1 MIRLS
6 PLPASLAAI
15 GLFLALSGPAMAQTA
30 PPAPP
35 SPPAAPS
42 LPALPNLPSVPSL
55 PSADAL
61 KQQGK
66 ELLNGARD
74 SAVDAGAGIAKDV
87 LPSGAAPY
95 VDAGANLAKGAILA
109 TPGGLLVTGAEGLVY
124 NLSRGVADA
133 LSDTK
138 QLKADVKTL
147 QEENAKKDIDIQ
159 FLKAKVKEL
168 QAGLDAANRQAAQQ
182 NAAVTEKFA
191 EIEARLDALDKE
203 RSTFKAPFKVVG
215 AGGKIVLQVDPDGH
229 AVFQGGEGGEGG
241 GRASLVFAG
250 SSASFTVA
258 APGGG
263 TVLLDSGDA
272 KGFIG
277 IQSSE
282 QAQLRLEASADAST
296 LKLQN
301 AAGDTEIA
309 AGEAAFG
316 LLLSKGGRN
325 VAGLGTVAGKPVALR
340 IFGESGN
347 AIVAGGENPGTPGT
361 GILYVGDGSKN
372 KAALAVDSAH
382 GGIVHAFAPD
392 GTVGAGLVGAD
403 RAAVAYN
410 AAGAPVATISKSD
423 RSEGGNV
430 TARNPGGE
438 GIFSAGYASEYGG
451 GEACVWRAKRSNT
464 FCLGLG
470 LPGMGVGK

>member
-6 PLPASLAAI
+6 PLPLRLAAI
-15 GLFLALSGPAMAQTA
+15 GMMLALAAPAMAQTE
-30 PPAPP
+30 PA
-35 SPPAAPS
+35 PPAAPAAPG
-42 LPALPNLPSVPSL
+42 LPAIPELPGVPSL
-55 PSADAL
+55 PSAETL
-61 KQQGK
+61 KQQGT
-66 ELLNGARD
+66 ELLNGAKD
-74 SAVDAGAGIAKDV
+74 SAVDAGAGLAKDV

-124 NLSRGVADA
+124 NLSKGVADA

-138 QLKADVKTL
+138 QLKADVKSL

-168 QAGLDAANRQAAQQ
+168 ETGLDAANRQAVQQ

-191 EIEARLDALDKE
+191 QIEARLDALDKE
-203 RSTFKAPFKVVG
+203 RGTFRAPFKVVG

-229 AVFQGGEGGEGG
+229 AVFQGGEGG

-250 SSASFTVA
+250 SSASFVVA

-282 QAQLRLEASADAST
+282 EAQLRLESSAASST
-296 LKLQN
+296 LTLRNAVGETELAAGDAALGLRIAKGGSN
-301 AAGDTEIA
+301 AAG
-309 AGEAAFG
+309 
-316 LLLSKGGRN
+316 
-325 VAGLGTVAGKPVALR
+325 LGSLAGKPVALR
-340 IFGESGN
+340 IYGAGGSP
-347 AIVAGGENPGTPGT
+347 IVAGGENPATPGT

-372 KAALAVDSAH
+372 KAALAVDGAH

-410 AAGAPVATISKSD
+410 AAGAPVATISKSN

-438 GIFSAGYASEYGG
+438 GIFSAGYAADYGG